1 MQTKSERFS
10 QRDWVLYAARW
21 LIILLIAG
29 AIIVLND
36 PNAAISAYM
45 TSIVEAALINVVL
58 LLILQGKG
66 GGSTLSPAFFVADTL
81 TLAAFAFN
89 QVSDQRVT
97 LMVASL
103 LVVSALVRPD
113 VQWNALQAISML
125 VISALS
131 IVRTHGTINTHMVE
145 LLNLGLLAA
154 AMVLTSYAL
163 DRWYGVLRRR
173 IDALRIAEEE
183 HNQDRQEYTRA
194 ISELTYTLGANLNYR
209 KVLDAALSAGRLGLA
224 LPDREGSGLI
234 SAVFLF
240 HSLDNKLHIASCRR
254 FPRADEAKT
263 LAGKQGIVAQALSE
277 AIPVFGSDVR
287 KDPELGFFMGLQYA
301 KSLLCIP
308 LRAGYDNFGVLIYA
322 SERPS
327 AFTQDHIEVLTMVGI
342 QTTLALQNS
351 LLYHNLLTEK
361 ERIIDAE
368 EEARKKLARDLHD
381 GPIQGVAAIA
391 MRAGYI
397 TKLVTK
403 QPAQVPDE
411 LKKLEDL
418 ARQTTKDMRHML
430 FVLRPLVLE
439 TQGLRAAL
447 NQLADKMM
455 EMHKQAVSVRVDGQI
470 ESVLDRQQQDVIF
483 YISEEAVNNARKHAE
498 ASIISINI
506 TGESGMAV
514 LEVADNGKGFDVGSV
529 SGNYESRGSLG
540 MINMRERA
548 EMLDGTLDISSAP
561 GKGTKITIIFPVY
574 MHDTARL
581 LKQNMTTKLAIAAA
595 ARVEGREDA

>member
-1 MQTKSERFS
+1 MQTKSERFG
-10 QRDWVLYAARW
+10 QRDWALYAARW
-21 LIILLIAG
+21 LIILLIAV

-36 PNAAISAYM
+36 PNAAISAYI
-45 TSIVEAALINVVL
+45 TPIVEAMLVNVIL
-58 LLILQGKG
+58 LLVLQGRG
-66 GGSTLSPAFFVADTL
+66 VGSMLSPSFAVADAL

-89 QVSDQRVT
+89 QVSDARVT
-97 LMVASL
+97 FTAASL
-103 LVVSALVRPD
+103 LLVSALVRPD
-113 VQWNALQAISML
+113 VQWNALQALAL
-125 VISALS
+125 VIISALS
-131 IVRTHGTINTHMVE
+131 VLRTHGSITEHTGD
-145 LLNLGLLAA
+145 LLNLALLAA
-154 AMVLTSYAL
+154 SMVLTSYAL
-163 DRWYGVLRRR
+163 DRWYGTLRRR
-173 IDALRIAEEE
+173 INALRLAEEE

-209 KVLDAALSAGRLGLA
+209 KVLDAALGAGRLGLA
-224 LPDREGSGLI
+224 LPEREGSGLI

-254 FPRADEAKT
+254 FPRADEDKT
-263 LAGKQGIVAQALSE
+263 LAGKQGIVAQALTE
-277 AIPVFGSDVR
+277 AIPIFGSDVR
-287 KDPELGFFMGLQYA
+287 KDPELGFFIGLQYA

-327 AFTQDHIEVLTMVGI
+327 AFTQDHIEVLTMIGI

-418 ARQTTKDMRHML
+418 ARNTTKDMRHML

-455 EMHKQAVSVRVDGQI
+455 EMHKQAVSVRVDAQI

-498 ASIISINI
+498 AQIISVSV

-514 LEVADNGKGFDVGSV
+514 LEVADNGKGFNVDAV
-529 SGNYESRGSLG
+529 SGNYETRGSLG

-548 EMLDGTLDISSAP
+548 EMLDGTLSISSAP

-595 ARVEGREDA
+595 ERSNNGKEA